1 MKQKSDNKWILASFS
16 NKQKNEK
23 REKFM
28 NEYTNDGTSL
38 EIISTQCVLFNHV
51 YLKDMLK

>member
-1 MKQKSDNKWILASFS
+1 MNFGFIFKQT
-16 NKQKNEK
+16 KNEK